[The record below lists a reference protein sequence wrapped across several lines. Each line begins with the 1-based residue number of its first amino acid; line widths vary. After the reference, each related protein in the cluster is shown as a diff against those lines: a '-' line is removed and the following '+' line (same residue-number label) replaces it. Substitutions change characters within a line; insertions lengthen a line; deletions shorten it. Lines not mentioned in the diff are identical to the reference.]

1 MDLLYISR
9 FSNWLAGTGILI
21 LFALMLAPLF
31 APHFVILNG
40 VYFHDN
46 IYKLADT
53 LEFYIGL
60 TISITL
66 LARNNIITSAL
77 ALIVLGVLGI
87 YSPFVLIAFWLG
99 LADSTIMLNVA
110 LQSFRLGYTV
120 AKLTQ

>member
-1 MDLLYISR
+1 
-9 FSNWLAGTGILI
+9 
-21 LFALMLAPLF
+21 MLAPLF

-46 IYKLADT
+46 TFKLADT

-99 LADSTIMLNVA
+99 LADSRIMLNVA
-110 LQSFRLGYTV
+110 LQSFRLGYTA
-120 AKLTQ
+120 AKLTK